1 MLTITA
7 PIELKCKTS
16 DNSMH
21 EGFYHRITDP
31 YSMMTSKLTPED
43 LLHVVSTPP
52 EYYFGGEEEIN
63 FFRQTN
69 VSTHQENKLE
79 VINNLVN
86 RIAVSESAQL
96 TYQDRV
102 YITDILQKIG
112 IHNVSEFMKQVRL
125 IKEEQNQTNRLIN
138 LYWNYAGELKQL
150 VEDYRSTQ
158 VVDQHKE
165 TYEQQTDTLHL
176 HEDIL
181 NRLQTA
187 AIYQTVQNFNGNSSG
202 DYRITNTQ
210 LKLSEQYGFAQQILL
225 QKLKNEVRGEAAPL
239 IFRHENYYENQQLS
253 EEEITEQKVL
263 TQVSSAVL
271 LDMVNNVYRS
281 QNEQYRTAN
290 DNWYHMEQAFYQN
303 AENTMQRFENHM
315 SNRYQTNVTSAQVSL
330 NRQQE
335 LINQEIDIL
344 NRLFEQ
350 RDSDLYQ
357 TVNELLYQD
366 ITSSRLVN
374 RMHAQTD
381 ELQLTNVENRASDFS
396 QENYFSANDLQIHQQ
411 NQQIFN
417 QNRSTVENEQTQIQN
432 KYQKTVENIRENI
445 ERTAAR
451 SQEEFTEKKRAAQ
464 QQEEAKRSVTQI
476 NVDASEQNVYE
487 DNNTF
492 EQTQYID
499 QRDLSSVEQELS
511 RINRQNINNQ
521 SKYIRMM
528 EGIRESLEHPKETRS
543 PEQMRR
549 EGLMALEHPTELL
562 EKLRAEGQQQQEEQQ
577 MKLSHVMNLLPEQ
590 TREVY
595 EIVREYLEAPAQVRR
610 QMQNVTDDVGVL
622 IRDIN
627 QTNLI
632 EEQTKLVHKSREQ
645 LHDKTMEVIERW
657 NEKQP
662 VEPQKKQ
669 VYEEKHADVTMVHRS
684 QEHQLNEE
692 EIRQMIEQNRLQNRT
707 VHTQNETITNI
718 DTTQRQFT
726 NINTQQLVEQTE
738 NVSELVHQS
747 VQRELGALSEKI
759 YHKLEKRLETEKR
772 RRGY

>member
-31 YSMMTSKLTPED
+31 YAMMTSKLTPED
-43 LLHVVSTPP
+43 LLHVVTTPP
-52 EYYFGGEEEIN
+52 EYYFGGEEEFHI
-63 FFRQTN
+63 FQQTN
-69 VSTHQENKLE
+69 VNTHQENKLE
-79 VINNLVN
+79 VINNLIN

-150 VEDYRSTQ
+150 VEDYRSSQ
-158 VVDQHKE
+158 VLDQHKE
-165 TYEQQTDTLHL
+165 TYEQQANTLHL

-187 AIYQTVQNFNGNSSG
+187 AIYQTVQNFSGNTFG

-210 LKLSEQYGFAQQILL
+210 LKVSEQYGFAQQILL
-225 QKLKNEVRGEAAPL
+225 QKLKNEVRGEETPL
-239 IFRHENYYENQQLS
+239 VYRHENYYENQQLS

-281 QNEQYRTAN
+281 QNEQHSTAN
-290 DNWYHMEQAFYQN
+290 DNWYHMEQAFFQN

-315 SNRYQTNVTSAQVSL
+315 SNRYQTNVTSTQVSL
-330 NRQQE
+330 NQQRE
-335 LINQEIDIL
+335 LINQEIEIL

-366 ITSSRLVN
+366 ITGSSLVN

-381 ELQLTNVENRASDFS
+381 ELQLTNIENRQGDFL
-396 QENYFSANDLQIHQQ
+396 QEDYFSETGLQIHKQ
-411 NQQIFN
+411 NQQILN
-417 QNRSTVENEQTQIQN
+417 QNHTKLQNEQTQIQN
-432 KYQKTVENIRENI
+432 KYQKTVESIRENI
-445 ERTAAR
+445 ERTVAR
-451 SQEEFTEKKRAAQ
+451 SQEEFTEKQQAA
-464 QQEEAKRSVTQI
+464 QQEEATRSVTQI
-476 NVDASEQNVYE
+476 HVDVSEQNVYE
-487 DNNTF
+487 NNSTF
-492 EQTQYID
+492 EQTQNID

-528 EGIRESLEHPKETRS
+528 EGIRDSLEHPKEMRS

-562 EKLRAEGQQQQEEQQ
+562 EQLHAEGQQQHEEQQ
-577 MKLSHVMNLLPEQ
+577 LKLSHVMNLLPEQ

-610 QMQNVTDDVGVL
+610 QMQGVTDDVGVL

-627 QTNLI
+627 QTKLI

-645 LHDKTMEVIERW
+645 LHDKTMEVIDRW

-662 VEPQKKQ
+662 VEPQKKK
-669 VYEEKHADVTMVHRS
+669 VYEDKHTDVTMVHRS
-684 QEHQLNEE
+684 QEQQLNEE
-692 EIRQMIEQNRLQNRT
+692 EIRQMIEQNRIQNRT
-707 VHTQNETITNI
+707 FHTQNETTTNI

-726 NINTQQLVEQTE
+726 NINTQQFIEQTE